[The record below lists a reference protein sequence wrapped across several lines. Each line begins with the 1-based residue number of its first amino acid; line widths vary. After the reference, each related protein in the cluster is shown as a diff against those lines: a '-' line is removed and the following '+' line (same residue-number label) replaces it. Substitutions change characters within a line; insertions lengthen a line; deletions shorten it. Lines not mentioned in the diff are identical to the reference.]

1 MSATTAERTIA
12 TMAER
17 KLDHRGLA
25 AQRAILAELR
35 RREKAD
41 EDPPGVRELARDL
54 KRSLTAV
61 RHQLAAMSDDGLVTV
76 SAGSGRTPAAVRLTP
91 AGRRSAEL
99 STPP

>member
-35 RREKAD
+35 RREKVEA
-41 EDPPGVRELARDL
+41 DPPGVRELARDL
-54 KRSLTAV
+54 KRSLSAV
-61 RHQLAAMSDDGLVTV
+61 QNQLGQLADDGLVIVT
-76 SAGSGRTPAAVRLTP
+76 AGAGRTPGAVKLTP

>member
-1 MSATTAERTIA
+1 MPPTTAERTIA
-12 TMAER
+12 LMAER

-41 EDPPGVRELARDL
+41 EDPPGVRALARGL
-54 KRSLTAV
+54 KRSLGAV
-61 RHQLAAMSDDGLVTV
+61 QNQIGQLVDDGLVVV
-76 SAGSGRTPAAVRLTP
+76 SAGAGRSPGAVTLTP